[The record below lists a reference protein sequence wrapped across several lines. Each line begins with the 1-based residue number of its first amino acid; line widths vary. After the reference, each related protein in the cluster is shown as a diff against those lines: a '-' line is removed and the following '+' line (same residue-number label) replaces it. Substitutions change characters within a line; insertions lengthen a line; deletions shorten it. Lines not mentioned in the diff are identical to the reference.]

1 MAAITEL
8 PLQSDHLQIRGG
20 NLQTEKDLAREQ
32 KLRRLVRNSKV
43 IVSLGQTRVHA
54 TKGTIA
60 LLSTLKARRVPE
72 RNPLARIQETIKS
85 HLKITE
91 AAVTVG
97 IQRINAMLLR
107 AGPKLDSSIEAPQA
121 LHPVVRKSVNLAKCG

>member
-1 MAAITEL
+1 MAAITDL
-8 PLQSDHLQIRGG
+8 PLPSDHLQIRGG
-20 NLQTEKDLAREQ
+20 NLQAEKGLAREE
-32 KLRRLVRNSKV
+32 KLRKLVRNSKV

-54 TKGTIA
+54 TKGAIVF
-60 LLSTLKARRVPE
+60 LSTLKARRVPE

-121 LHPVVRKSVNLAKCG
+121 LHPVVKRGVNLAKCG